1 MQYAVIKTAGKQYKV
16 KVGDVLE
23 LPRLSLGDKTNI
35 VFDEV
40 LLLVNDGK
48 VNIGK
53 PNILNAK
60 VLAKLIENKKGEK
73 LRVIK
78 YKAKVR
84 YRRAVGFR
92 PKLSVVKIEK
102 I

>member
-53 PNILNAK
+53 PNVLNAK